1 MAPSYVPLPTPRPGP
16 SPMSMATPTPLPML
30 PGSTPRPQPQI
41 SYLDFLAAHNRQS
54 PLEIGPQGV
63 NPKDVMTS
71 AIKDYGMDYLKDYLP
86 STGSFAMPSA
96 STGGMSMANG
106 AMMSGGQELGGMSLM
121 NGGTAGFDAAGNT
134 IISSAPEAGMF
145 DLAGIGGAN
154 NAILPLAGA
163 ALGYDLFKSNRG
175 ARSRKKGF
183 GQGAAAGAM
192 IGSYFGLP
200 GTIIGGAAGGIYGA
214 TQHESTR
221 DVAKR
226 RTQGLLEASDDP
238 TYQAYVRGMREQYNS
253 APKDPSKPFAGKYK
267 NFEEYKKAGLEAAD
281 LTGVEGNIRVY
292 GPEWAKATEE
302 QRKAVTQKNID
313 KGIYDSH
320 KGDVVIRNDDL
331 AKQSWDEVMKNPG
344 ANTAS
349 IMIPKR
355 SPGFDK
361 NGKRINYAR

>member
-1 MAPSYVPLPTPRPGP
+1 MAPSYVPLAQSIQQMNPSQFGKPRPMSYQEWLALRGQGV
-16 SPMSMATPTPLPML
+16 SAPMPT
-30 PGSTPRPQPQI
+30 
-41 SYLDFLAAHNRQS
+41 
-54 PLEIGPQGV
+54 PQGV
-63 NPKDVMTS
+63 NPSDVMTS
-71 AIKDYGMDYLKDYLP
+71 MVKDQGMNYLKDYLP
-86 STGSFAMPSA
+86 SMGSSA
-96 STGGMSMANG
+96 ASSAGSTAGMSMMDG
-106 AMMSGGQELGGMSLM
+106 SMMAGGQELGGMSLM
-121 NGGTAGFDAAGNT
+121 NGGTAAVDASGNVIASSVPQAG
-134 IISSAPEAGMF
+134 AF
-145 DLAGIGGAN
+145 DLAGIGSAG

-175 ARSRKKGF
+175 ARNRKKGF

-192 IGSYFGLP
+192 TGSYFGLP
-200 GTIIGGAAGGIYGA
+200 GTVIGGLAGGIYGA

-226 RTQGLLEASDDP
+226 RTQGLLEKSDDP

-253 APKDPSKPFAGKYK
+253 APLDPSKPFGDTKGNKYATWNDYVK
-267 NFEEYKKAGLEAAD
+267 GGLDAAN

-292 GPEWAKATEE
+292 GPEWAKLSEE
-302 QRKAVTQKNID
+302 QRKAITQKNID
-313 KGIYDSH
+313 KGIYASH

-331 AKQSWDEVMKNPG
+331 AKQSFDEIMKNPG

>member
-1 MAPSYVPLPTPRPGP
+1 MAPSYVPLAQSIQQMNPYQFGKPRPTSYQEWLALRGQGV
-16 SPMSMATPTPLPML
+16 SAPMPT
-30 PGSTPRPQPQI
+30 
-41 SYLDFLAAHNRQS
+41 
-54 PLEIGPQGV
+54 PQGV

-96 STGGMSMANG
+96 SSAGGMSMG
-106 AMMSGGQELGGMSLM
+106 EGVMMSGGQELGGMSLM

-226 RTQGLLEASDDP
+226 RTQGLLEKSDDP

-253 APKDPSKPFAGKYK
+253 APLDPSKPFGDTKGNKYATWNDYVK
-267 NFEEYKKAGLEAAD
+267 GGLDAAN

-292 GPEWAKATEE
+292 GPEWAKLSEE
-302 QRKAVTQKNID
+302 QRKAITQKNID
-313 KGIYDSH
+313 KGIYASH

-331 AKQSWDEVMKNPG
+331 AKQSFDEIMKNPG